1 VTDHRIVVFGASGRT
16 GRLVVT
22 QALRRGHEVV
32 AAVRDASKQWF
43 PDSVTVHQGDPHDP
57 KAVEAVL
64 TGADVTISALGPIA
78 GEASTEISDATRT
91 IAEVMQRT
99 GPHRL
104 VIAANDTVLSE
115 DEVAGEFANVT
126 AEHRRD
132 LAILRGCALAWTVVA
147 APLLIDEP
155 RSGSYDA
162 LVEGSAPGGSITRS
176 DYAAALL
183 DALEHDEWI
192 GHVVGVANLPSE
204 RSV

>member
-1 VTDHRIVVFGASGRT
+1 MTDLRIAVFGASGRT

-43 PDSVTVHQGDPHDP
+43 PDAVTVRQGDPRDA
-57 KAVEAVL
+57 KAIATAL
-64 TGADVTISALGPIA
+64 AGADATISALGPIA
-78 GEASTEISDATRT
+78 GETSTEISDATRT
-91 IAEVMQRT
+91 IVEVMQRT

-115 DEVAGEFANVT
+115 DEVTGEFANVT

-132 LAILRGCALAWTVVA
+132 LAILRGSALAWTVVA
-147 APLLIDEP
+147 APSLIDEP
-155 RSGSYDA
+155 GSGAYDA
-162 LVEGSAPGGSITRS
+162 VIDGSPPGRSITRA
-176 DYAAALL
+176 DFGAAFL
-183 DALEHDEWI
+183 DALEHDDWI
-192 GHVVGVANLPSE
+192 GHVVGVANHPSE